1 MLQRRPNWLQ
11 FLDQSLA
18 FSCQIKNAP
27 PPVVWTLATRE
38 DQLDLVARAQK
49 GDRDAFDGLI
59 DLHAADLFR
68 LALAVAGPE
77 AVQDVTQDALLTA
90 WRELPSLRDPDRF
103 LPWLRRILVNRSR
116 DVGRGQRRLGGR
128 PVSLDS
134 VPSQRLELDSISDPA
149 PRVDGLT
156 DLHQA
161 LARLTIDQRAVIA
174 LHYLA
179 DLTLSDVAT
188 TLGIPLGTAKSRL
201 NAALTMLRGDL
212 GDRS

>member
-1 MLQRRPNWLQ
+1 
-11 FLDQSLA
+11 
-18 FSCQIKNAP
+18 
-27 PPVVWTLATRE
+27 
-38 DQLDLVARAQK
+38 
-49 GDRDAFDGLI
+49 
-59 DLHAADLFR
+59 
-68 LALAVAGPE
+68 VAGPE
-77 AVQDVTQDALLTA
+77 AAQDVTQDALLAA

-103 LPWLRRILVNRSR
+103 LPWLRRILVNRAR

-134 VPSQRLELDSISDPA
+134 VPAQRLELDPINETA

-156 DLHQA
+156 DLHRA

-179 DLTLSDVAT
+179 DLTLPDVAT

-201 NAALTMLRGDL
+201 NAALVVLRRDL
-212 GDRS
+212 GEQA